1 MKLAEAIAAIGS
13 EADLLTSDGWLVRVR
28 IQNARRA
35 YGNVR
40 FEVVG
45 RGKTAIVDQARLVT
59 IYEHDQK
66 SYDQEQQECPF
77 RDTASYSH
85 VEALTS
91 GFPAADEGGRQH

>member
-59 IYEHDQK
+59 IYDHDQK
-66 SYDQEQQECPF
+66 SHEQEQQ
-77 RDTASYSH
+77 DTASYSR

>member
-13 EADLLTSDGWLVRVR
+13 DADLLTSDGWLVRVR

-59 IYEHDQK
+59 IYEHDQE
-66 SYDQEQQECPF
+66 SYEQEQQ
-77 RDTASYSH
+77 DTASYAH

-91 GFPAADEGGRQH
+91 GFPAADGGGRQH